1 MCYIY
6 CMETNFYKKCTLCPR
21 NCGADRTAKAGVCGM
36 GADLV
41 VARAALHHYEEPVI
55 SGTRGSGAIFFAG
68 CNMGCVYCQNREIS
82 RDGFGRKIT
91 PQRLAQIFD
100 ELIAQGAQTI
110 NLVTPTHFV
119 PQIAEALAI
128 NRPAVP
134 VVFNCSG
141 YEKVDTLKLIAPY
154 VDVYLP
160 DFKYADPAI
169 AQKYSKCA
177 DYPAVAID
185 AIRFMTE
192 QKPVPQFN
200 RDGIMTSGVI
210 VRHLVLPGA
219 TDNSVKALELLTPF
233 KGKILLSLMSQYT
246 PLFNGDLPVKLQRKI
261 TPLEYKRVLA
271 KAESLGLTDGF
282 MQELSSAES
291 EFVPNFDLTG
301 V

>member
-1 MCYIY
+1 M
-6 CMETNFYKKCTLCPR
+6 
-21 NCGADRTAKAGVCGM
+21 
-36 GADLV
+36 

-246 PLFNGDLPVKLQRKI
+246 PLFNGDLPVELQRKI